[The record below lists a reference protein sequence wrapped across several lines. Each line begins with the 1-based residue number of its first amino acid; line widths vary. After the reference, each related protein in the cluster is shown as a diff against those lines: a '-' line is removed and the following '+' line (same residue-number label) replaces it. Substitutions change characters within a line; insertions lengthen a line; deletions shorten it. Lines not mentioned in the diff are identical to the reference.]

1 MMAETTIPMEKGASR
16 SASRLAAVQALY
28 QLASTDDPVPA
39 LVISEFRAWRLGKE
53 MDDGE
58 MYAPADDALFADIV
72 GGAWERLAV
81 IDGHIEAALTG
92 SRTMDR
98 LERLVL
104 AVVRAGTYEMI
115 ARPDVPTAVVINEY
129 MDVAH
134 AFFTGKEPGFPAGPL
149 RAGPL
154 SGRHAGRHAAS
165 G

>member
-1 MMAETTIPMEKGASR
+1 MMVESPVPKDKGASR

-28 QLASTDDPVPA
+28 QLASTEEPVPA

-58 MYAPADDALFADIV
+58 MYAPADEALFADIV
-72 GGAWERLAV
+72 NGVWERLSV

-104 AVVRAGTYEMI
+104 AVVRAGAYEMI

-134 AFFTGKEPGFPAGPL
+134 AFFTGKEPGFVNGVLDNVSRQVRSGPA
-149 RAGPL
+149 R
-154 SGRHAGRHAAS
+154 
-165 G
+165 

>member
-1 MMAETTIPMEKGASR
+1 MMADTAVPRDKGGSR

-28 QLASTDDPVPA
+28 QLASTDEPVPA

-58 MYAPADDALFADIV
+58 MYAPADEALFVDIV
-72 GGAWERLAV
+72 TGVWERLGV

-92 SRTMDR
+92 TRTMDR

-104 AVVRAGTYEMI
+104 AVLRAGVYEMI
-115 ARPDVPTAVVINEY
+115 ARPDVPTPVVINEY

-134 AFFTGKEPGFPAGPL
+134 AFFAGKEPGFVNGVLDNVSRRVRSGPA
-149 RAGPL
+149 R
-154 SGRHAGRHAAS
+154 
-165 G
+165 

>member
-1 MMAETTIPMEKGASR
+1 MMVEGTAPKDKGGSR

-28 QLASTDDPVPA
+28 QLASTDEAIPA

-53 MDDGE
+53 MDGE
-58 MYAPADDALFADIV
+58 MYDEADEPLFVDIV
-72 GGAWERLAV
+72 NGAWERRAV
-81 IDGHIEAALTG
+81 IDGHIGAALTG

-104 AVVRAGTYEMI
+104 AVLRAGVYEMI

-134 AFFTGKEPGFPAGPL
+134 AFFTGKEPGFVNGVLDNVSRQVRSGPVT
-149 RAGPL
+149 
-154 SGRHAGRHAAS
+154 
-165 G
+165 